1 MLLANLSVDFSWE
14 LRADGNALCL
24 LEQPFLEQVLYLQ
37 IMLHFD
43 QLEDSELAILVSD
56 LEEDGVFFY
65 FNLEYL
71 RVGGVE
77 QRELVVKVVDLYFV
91 HGLLGL
97 DFDDIIAKELQ
108 HFLLSFERV
117 IVLFLWL
124 GLEEAFEAVLLF
136 F

>member
-14 LRADGNALCL
+14 LRTDSNALCL

-56 LEEDGVFFY
+56 LEEDGVLFY

-77 QRELVVKVVDLYFV
+77 QRELVVKVVYLYFV

-124 GLEEAFEAVLLF
+124 SLEEAFETVLLF

>member
-14 LRADGNALCL
+14 LCADSNALSL
-24 LEQPFLEQVLYLQ
+24 LEQSFLEQVLYLQ

-56 LEEDGVFFY
+56 LEEDGVLFN

-77 QRELVVKVVDLYFV
+77 QRELVVKVVYLCFV
-91 HGLLGL
+91 HGLLN
-97 DFDDIIAKELQ
+97 ITTIAA
-108 HFLLSFERV
+108 
-117 IVLFLWL
+117 WT
-124 GLEEAFEAVLLF
+124 
-136 F
+136 